1 MFSSAVYEP
10 RGTFS
15 SYNNNYLSRATYRGQ
30 AVHTTNYQ
38 TNGTGRDTYIVR
50 DNGGF
55 FAMYEPNRQA
65 DIGTFSPGKRQF
77 KAVAPVMTAKAVQYH
92 SDGTGRDSYIV

>member
-1 MFSSAVYEP
+1 MFSSAVHEP

-15 SYNNNYLSRATYRGQ
+15 SYQRDYLSKTQYNGS
-30 AVHTTNYQ
+30 AVHTTHYQ

-55 FAMYEPNRQA
+55 NKMYQPCQYP
-65 DIGTFSPGKRQF
+65 DVGTFSPKRSQRG
-77 KAVAPVMTAKAVQYH
+77 VAPRIEAKNLYYH
-92 SDGTGRDSYIV
+92 SDGTGRDSYVV

>member
-1 MFSSAVYEP
+1 MFSAGAHEP
-10 RGTFS
+10 RRTFG
-15 SYNNNYLSRATYRGQ
+15 SYNNDYLSRTTYRGT

-55 FAMYEPNRQA
+55 FAMYEPCRQG
-65 DIGTFSPGKRQF
+65 DIGTFSPKRQY